1 MFTAKFDILSFCF
14 QKQTRNKFVC
24 VSWDKTNSNYKAQI
38 SHEHKQYY
46 CGCFL
51 NELEAAQAVNAKCV
65 ELDISLKNPEVGL
78 PDKRQV
84 RFKES
89 NA

>member
-1 MFTAKFDILSFCF
+1 
-14 QKQTRNKFVC
+14 
-24 VSWDKTNSNYKAQI
+24 
-38 SHEHKQYY
+38 
-46 CGCFL
+46 L

>member
-1 MFTAKFDILSFCF
+1 MESFSFLCVFHKEPKPITNVTFDKKSSRYIATFIHE
-14 QKQTRNKFVC
+14 QKR
-24 VSWDKTNSNYKAQI
+24 
-38 SHEHKQYY
+38 HY
-46 CGCFL
+46 CGCFS

>member
-1 MFTAKFDILSFCF
+1 MESFTFLCVFYEEPKRITGVSFC
-14 QKQTRNKFVC
+14 KQYSK
-24 VSWDKTNSNYKAQI
+24 YLAQI
-38 SHEHKQYY
+38 YHEAKHHF
-46 CGCFL
+46 CGYFST
-51 NELEAAQAVNAKCV
+51 ELEAAQAVNAKCV

-89 NA
+89 NASN